1 MKLEIRSWK
10 LEIRGRVILCCV
22 LFSIL
27 FLKHAD
33 SLAQR
38 NKDPKPHHENLTD
51 LRLTFPEIK
60 DSVLKKDEAPK
71 ITLLPPNH
79 AVHGKVNEVL
89 DSMYR
94 FNKSRLFVDGFT
106 IQVYSGLKKED
117 ALNAKKKMVDEA
129 ADLPSD
135 LAYVQ
140 PKWHVKSGSYYSR
153 LEAQRD
159 LHRLKEIF
167 PAAIL
172 VPTKMALR

>member
-1 MKLEIRSWK
+1 MKTVGNRQFTIGKTL
-10 LEIRGRVILCCV
+10 V
-22 LFSIL
+22 LIGLLFVNCLLSI
-27 FLKHAD
+27 D
-33 SLAQR
+33 TSAQR
-38 NKDPKPHHENLTD
+38 GKDPKPHHENLTD

-71 ITLLPPNH
+71 IALLPPNH